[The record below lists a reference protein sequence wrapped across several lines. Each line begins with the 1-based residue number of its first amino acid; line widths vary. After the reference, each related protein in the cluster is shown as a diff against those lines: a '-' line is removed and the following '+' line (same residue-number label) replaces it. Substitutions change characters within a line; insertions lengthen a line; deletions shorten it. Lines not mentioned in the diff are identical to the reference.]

1 MKKFFVFSLVMVLIV
16 SMLTG
21 CGSFSEGNSVVT
33 VNESRINALSYD
45 DAVKELKTFN
55 DKINPTV
62 LEPQLDLNMENSS
75 VASSLADIDTFAI
88 KVNGTGSIDIEIAA
102 ATEFSSD
109 APDDWINI
117 IAQRFNKEQ
126 FKLNG
131 KTVSVTI
138 RRMTSG
144 EVVSYMTDGNYRPDV
159 FIPSNNA
166 WGEMLDASSIQT
178 ITVSERIAGNTAGLL
193 LKKDAYDKY
202 VNKYGSDV
210 TVDGVLN
217 AAIAGDLV
225 FAYTNPYTSST
236 GLNILSSM
244 LYAFDNS
251 NPLSDTAVNKLIEY
265 QKKAPT
271 AAYTTSVLKNSA
283 AKGLIDAMVMEEQAY
298 INTPELASYVY
309 IPAGIRHDH
318 PVYTFEYV
326 SEEKQEVV
334 KMFVDYCLSDESQKL
349 ATDKGFN
356 RHNDY
361 VAQENGMNGQRYL
374 AAQKVWKENK
384 NGGRPVIAVFV
395 ADISGSMS
403 GTRINSLKTSL
414 LNTMQ
419 YIGKENYIGLVSY
432 DSNVYI
438 NLPIKQFDDQQRSYF
453 SGAVKNLNTGSSTAT
468 YDATLVGL
476 KMLLDAQKDVP
487 NSQLMLFV
495 LSDGAQNEG
504 YSLSRVSPIVGG
516 LGIPIYT
523 IGYEMSSLDK
533 KDLASLSEI
542 NEAVCIDADVEGIV
556 NDLRNLFNVNM

>member
-309 IPAGIRHDH
+309 IPAGI
-318 PVYTFEYV
+318 
-326 SEEKQEVV
+326 
-334 KMFVDYCLSDESQKL
+334 
-349 ATDKGFN
+349 
-356 RHNDY
+356 
-361 VAQENGMNGQRYL
+361 ENGMNGQRYL